1 MTAPRPDDMR
11 PEELR
16 PGDTRPEDRLPTDLR
31 PEDLPPEDRHVERLR
46 CLRDDNR
53 HAERE
58 LEDRIAALGRT
69 AGLEAPFRATP
80 PADGM
85 LSRTLRRLARACSL
99 PLRDATLRAL
109 EQRTDAAARDV
120 LTEAARKE
128 GWRMRPVD
136 LDADIHAR
144 TSQPLLAFRAETG
157 EPAVL
162 FPHSNGGRLYDPAR
176 DETRP
181 LTARECAGLERRAF
195 CFYETFPAGPLNT
208 RTLAAFIF
216 RQARPIL
223 LLLGVTGTLSALL
236 GMLGPLVTEY
246 VTGRI
251 IPAARYDELLQL
263 GALLV
268 VLAACGAGFQLV
280 PALSLVVF
288 SSRQYERFQA
298 AVFDRCLRIP
308 VNAFRQCPAGD
319 MSQRILGAAR
329 IQGAVFSIVTSQFLG
344 AVFNVF
350 SLIMMFHYSPGLA
363 LAGTGLV
370 FVYAGGLF
378 LLARRNLGPL
388 AEHAAAEGRL
398 SGLLRQFLEGMSK
411 IRTAVAETR
420 VISRCMVDFA
430 VQAEEQYRISR
441 NGAVQALY
449 SSAFPMLI
457 CLLFYALIGGAWRKE
472 MELPAF
478 LAFMAAFQNF
488 QSGIA
493 GLAGGLWSL
502 LAIRP
507 DWERILPILRTP
519 PENSNGGEDPGRLDG
534 RVELAHVS
542 FRYHADQPRTLDD
555 ICLKAGPGEFVA
567 VAGPSGAGKS
577 TLVRL
582 LLGFEQPES
591 GSVLYSG
598 RDLAGMDVRLLR
610 RQLGVILQ
618 NSRIITASILE
629 NIVIGTEY
637 GPDEAWKA
645 LEMAAMADTVR
656 AMPMGIHT
664 VVSPETISG
673 GQQQRILLAR
683 ALVGEP
689 ALLLLDESTS
699 ALDNAAQEIVRKHLD
714 SLRATRIVI
723 AHRLSTIINADRIYV
738 LEKGRVVQTGSY
750 AELIAREGLFRRLVE
765 RQWADGPECAS

>member
-1 MTAPRPDDMR
+1 MTAPRP
-11 PEELR
+11 
-16 PGDTRPEDRLPTDLR
+16 ED
-31 PEDLPPEDRHVERLR
+31 
-46 CLRDDNR
+46 R
-53 HAERE
+53 HAERLRRLCDNNRSAEQE
-58 LEDRIAALGRT
+58 LEDRVAALGRT
-69 AGLEAPFRATP
+69 AGLDVPFRMTP

-85 LSRTLRRLARACSL
+85 LIRTLRRLAQVYSL
-99 PLRDATLRAL
+99 PLGEATLRDL
-109 EQRTDAAARDV
+109 ERQADATARDV
-120 LTEAARKE
+120 LMEAARKE
-128 GWRMRPVD
+128 GWRLRPVELEAD
-136 LDADIHAR
+136 LYAR
-144 TSQPLLAFRAETG
+144 TAQPLLAFRRESG
-157 EPAVL
+157 DPAVL
-162 FPHSNGGRLYDPAR
+162 FPHSNGGKLYDPAR

-195 CFYETFPAGPLNT
+195 CFYETFPAGPLSA
-208 RTLAAFIF
+208 RTLAGFIF
-216 RQARPIL
+216 RQARPTL
-223 LLLGVTGTLSALL
+223 LLLGITGTLSALL

-251 IPAARYDELLQL
+251 IPAANYDELLQL
-263 GALLV
+263 GVLLV
-268 VLAACGAGFQLV
+268 VLAVCGAGFQLV
-280 PALSLVVF
+280 PSLSLIVF

-308 VNAFRQCPAGD
+308 VNTFRECPAGD
-319 MSQRILGAAR
+319 MTQRILGAAR
-329 IQGAVFSIVTSQFLG
+329 IQTAVFSIITGQFLG
-344 AVFNVF
+344 AIFNVF
-350 SLIMMFHYSPGLA
+350 SLIMMFHYSPRLA
-363 LAGTGLV
+363 LAGIALV

-378 LLARRNLGPL
+378 LLARRNLVPL

-398 SGLLRQFLEGMSK
+398 SGLLRQFLEGISK

-420 VISRCMVDFA
+420 VINRCMVDFA
-430 VQAEEQYRISR
+430 VQTREQYRISR
-441 NGAVQALY
+441 NGAVQALF

-457 CLLFYALIGGAWRKE
+457 CLLFYALIGGAWREE
-472 MELPAF
+472 MELPVF

-507 DWERILPILRTP
+507 DWERILPVLRTP
-519 PENSNGGEDPGRLDG
+519 PENSGGGGEDPGRLDG

-542 FRYHADQPRTLDD
+542 FRYQADQPRTLDN
-555 ICLKAGPGEFVA
+555 ICLKAEPGEFVA
-567 VAGPSGAGKS
+567 VVGPSGAGKS

-591 GSVLYSG
+591 GAVLYSG
-598 RDLAGMDVRLLR
+598 RDLAGMDLRLLR

-637 GPDEAWKA
+637 GPDEAWLA
-645 LEMAAMADTVR
+645 LEQAALADTVR

-664 VVSPETISG
+664 IVSPETVSG

-683 ALVGEP
+683 ALVGRP
-689 ALLLLDESTS
+689 RLLLLDESTS
-699 ALDNAAQEIVRKHLD
+699 ALDNAAQETVRKHLD
-714 SLRATRIVI
+714 ALRATRIVI

-738 LEKGRVVQTGSY
+738 LEHGRIVQTGSY
-750 AELIAREGLFRRLVE
+750 DELIAREGLFRRLAE
-765 RQWADGPECAS
+765 RQWAEGPESAS